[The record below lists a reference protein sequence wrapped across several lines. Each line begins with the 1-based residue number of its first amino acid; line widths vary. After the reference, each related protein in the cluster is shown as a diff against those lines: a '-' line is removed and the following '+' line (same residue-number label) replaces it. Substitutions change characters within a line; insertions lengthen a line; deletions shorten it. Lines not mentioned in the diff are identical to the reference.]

1 MGNEH
6 FSDPTWVRRHTNVAD
21 LLDDGME
28 NGSDLGAP
36 VGSGEGASDERI
48 DTMIAVPSTVDPVEI
63 QFAGAT
69 LVDKVQS
76 PHATPGMRW
85 AAFILQAL
93 VPDGFLAMVAVSLYR
108 AEDPTG
114 SNWGLW
120 TILWLAILGHL
131 LFWLWIT
138 TKTRSR

>member
-36 VGSGEGASDERI
+36 VGSGEGAADERI
-48 DTMIAVPSTVDPVEI
+48 DTMIAVRSTVDPVEV

-69 LVDKVQS
+69 
-76 PHATPGMRW
+76 
-85 AAFILQAL
+85 
-93 VPDGFLAMVAVSLYR
+93 
-108 AEDPTG
+108 
-114 SNWGLW
+114 
-120 TILWLAILGHL
+120 
-131 LFWLWIT
+131 
-138 TKTRSR
+138 